1 MDLIISLI
9 SVIFLWSLMFVFYKK
24 LTGLT
29 QYNKLMT
36 LKLLFVGIF
45 SLILGAI
52 VILYDKEN
60 RKEIFNVD
68 KKTLYLVMF
77 TAFIEIITTFL
88 YIYLMYK
95 RDASLLITILESGI
109 IITTVILSILLLK
122 EKLVSIGFR
131 YINCNNRYHINI
143 QVLGLSS
150 LRTSKS
156 LKP

>member
-1 MDLIISLI
+1 
-9 SVIFLWSLMFVFYKK
+9 
-24 LTGLT
+24 
-29 QYNKLMT
+29 MT

-52 VILYDKEN
+52 VVLYDKEN

-95 RDASLLITILESGI
+95 KDASLLITILESGI
-109 IITTVILSILLLK
+109 IITTVILSILL
-122 EKLVSIGFR
+122 
-131 YINCNNRYHINI
+131 
-143 QVLGLSS
+143 
-150 LRTSKS
+150 
-156 LKP
+156 

>member
-1 MDLIISLI
+1 MDLIIISLV
-9 SVIFLWSLMFVFYKK
+9 SVIFLWSLMFVLYKK

-29 QYNKLMT
+29 NYSKLMI

-45 SLILGAI
+45 SLILGVI
-52 VILYDKEN
+52 IILYDKNN

-95 RDASLLITILESGI
+95 KDASLLITVLESGI

-122 EKLVSIGFR
+122 EKITFYRFLGIMTVLIGIILT
-131 YINCNNRYHINI
+131 Y
-143 QVLGLSS
+143 
-150 LRTSKS
+150 KS
-156 LKP
+156 